1 MSQTLYTFL
10 RKAQILLVIAFGTVP
25 VGLILFVFTAPELV
39 PFAWAFPGTYLLFAL
54 LALCV
59 RGKWRLPYGIAVS
72 VLILLLTCLLT
83 PSEQLP
89 YSLIPAVFYTIT
101 LLWSLRLGS
110 WTLENEL
117 PVFWGCFCVIA
128 HIFGQVVLFANRNLH
143 NPVLDSSE
151 PWMLV
156 SFLVFAALTLLS
168 MNRGSLSGAAGKRQ
182 AISVHMRQK
191 NGLLTLGLFLAAL
204 LICFVPA
211 AAKAIKALVSRLV
224 AVLQALFFLLMG
236 RPGGYEPG
244 GAVSPPPTD
253 LLTTEQVGQSSR
265 LASLINLITLAI
277 GAILTVILVLYF
289 LRSLYRVVK
298 KLLYQLLAALS
309 RFAANTAEDYEDEI
323 TNIRT
328 ADHGLHIRR
337 MRNNRS
343 LRTDPRTLTPGQRI
357 RTRYQHL
364 SKKHREWT
372 SCTTAR
378 ENLPAELAFFYER
391 ARYSQHPITQ
401 EEASQFTSG
410 TKHI

>member
-1 MSQTLYTFL
+1 
-10 RKAQILLVIAFGTVP
+10 
-25 VGLILFVFTAPELV
+25 
-39 PFAWAFPGTYLLFAL
+39 
-54 LALCV
+54 
-59 RGKWRLPYGIAVS
+59 
-72 VLILLLTCLLT
+72 
-83 PSEQLP
+83 
-89 YSLIPAVFYTIT
+89 
-101 LLWSLRLGS
+101 
-110 WTLENEL
+110 
-117 PVFWGCFCVIA
+117 
-128 HIFGQVVLFANRNLH
+128 
-143 NPVLDSSE
+143 
-151 PWMLV
+151 
-156 SFLVFAALTLLS
+156 
-168 MNRGSLSGAAGKRQ
+168 
-182 AISVHMRQK
+182 
-191 NGLLTLGLFLAAL
+191 
-204 LICFVPA
+204 
-211 AAKAIKALVSRLV
+211 
-224 AVLQALFFLLMG
+224 MG